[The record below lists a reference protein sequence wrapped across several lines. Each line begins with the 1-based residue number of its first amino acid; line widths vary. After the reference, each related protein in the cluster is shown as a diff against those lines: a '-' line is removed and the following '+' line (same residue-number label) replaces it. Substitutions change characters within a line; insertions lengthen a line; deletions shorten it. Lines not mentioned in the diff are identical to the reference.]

1 MPIPFNLLC
10 HEWNGGVAQFRKR
23 FDDVLHMP
31 WTRQLPFAG
40 QRREVGAVR
49 FGEDPV
55 RWREDGGGVD
65 PSRVRIGDGAAE
77 GKIKT

>member
-10 HEWNGGVAQFRKR
+10 KKRNGGVAQFRKR

-40 QRREVGAVR
+40 QWREVGAVR

-65 PSRVRIGDGAAE
+65 PTRVWIGDGTA
-77 GKIKT
+77 K

>member
-40 QRREVGAVR
+40 QWREVGTVR
-49 FGEDPV
+49 FRQDSV

-65 PSRVRIGDGAAE
+65 PTGVRIGDGAA
-77 GKIKT
+77 K